1 MQGAE
6 AGAVDG
12 YLEQVLPVM
21 EADLFGEVAE
31 AKEVDVFAAKY
42 RQGSSLQGSIALSTT
57 STCCCQQAW
66 HNVHQMTGLTV
77 VCSLHI
83 PHQR

>member
-1 MQGAE
+1 MLHKALQPAQLSTVNTGLLQQTYGMQGAE

-42 RQGSSLQGSIALSTT
+42 R
-57 STCCCQQAW
+57 
-66 HNVHQMTGLTV
+66 
-77 VCSLHI
+77 
-83 PHQR
+83 

>member
-6 AGAVDG
+6 PGAVDG

-42 RQGSSLQGSIALSTT
+42 RQGSNSCSCISLNTEL
-57 STCCCQQAW
+57 
-66 HNVHQMTGLTV
+66 
-77 VCSLHI
+77 
-83 PHQR
+83 